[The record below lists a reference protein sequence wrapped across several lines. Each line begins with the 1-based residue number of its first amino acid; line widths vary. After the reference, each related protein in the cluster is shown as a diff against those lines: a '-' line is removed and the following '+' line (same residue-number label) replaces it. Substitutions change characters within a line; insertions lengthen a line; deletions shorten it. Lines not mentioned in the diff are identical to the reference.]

1 MLFENNNIAIQQLP
15 TQDNLNFETLKPA
28 YKKILFFNWSVFFVL
43 LLILPFAIEPIFKIQ
58 LKEWWLIVYYII
70 IILSYLFS
78 LLITHLG
85 FPMKGYALREHD
97 IVYKT
102 GFINQKTTTVPFNR
116 IQHSEIRQSLI
127 ARLLGISKLKIF
139 TAGGQGS
146 GLFIHGL
153 SPETAQ
159 QLKDFLS
166 KTANQH
172 E

>member
-1 MLFENNNIAIQQLP
+1 MLTV
-15 TQDNLNFETLKPA
+15 TQR
-28 YKKILFFNWSVFFVL
+28 
-43 LLILPFAIEPIFKIQ
+43 
-58 LKEWWLIVYYII
+58 
-70 IILSYLFS
+70 
-78 LLITHLG
+78 G
-85 FPMKGYALREHD
+85 FPLKGYALREHD

-102 GFINQKTTTVPFNR
+102 GLIYRKNTTIPFNR
-116 IQHSEIRQSLI
+116 IQHIEIRQSMI
-127 ARLLGISKLKIF
+127 ARMLGISKLKIF

-166 KTANQH
+166 KTANQY

>member
-1 MLFENNNIAIQQLP
+1 MLFENSKIDINQLP
-15 TQDNLNFETLKPA
+15 TQEELTFETLKSA
-28 YKKILFFNWSVFFVL
+28 YKTILFFNWTIFFILLSVIPFTIKLIFEINLIDWWLIIYYSVFF
-43 LLILPFAIEPIFKIQ
+43 IF
-58 LKEWWLIVYYII
+58 Y
-70 IILSYLFS
+70 LSI
-78 LLITHLG
+78 LLITHFG
-85 FPMKGYALREHD
+85 FPMKGYVLREHD

-102 GFINQKTTTVPFNR
+102 GFINRKTITVPFNR
-116 IQHSEIRQSLI
+116 IQHSEIRQGMI
-127 ARLLGISKLKIF
+127 ARALGIAKLRVF

-166 KTANQH
+166 KTVNQY

>member
-1 MLFENNNIAIQQLP
+1 MLFENNQIDIHQLP
-15 TQDNLNFETLKPA
+15 DQEHLDFETLKPA
-28 YKKILFFNWSVFFVL
+28 YKTILFFNWTVLFV
-43 LLILPFAIEPIFKIQ
+43 ILTIIPFTIEPIFEIH
-58 LKEWWLIVYYII
+58 LINWWLIVYFAVII
-70 IILSYLFS
+70 IAYLCILV
-78 LLITHLG
+78 ITHLG

-102 GFINQKTTTVPFNR
+102 GFINRKTTTVPFNR
-116 IQHSEIRQSLI
+116 IQHSEIRQSMI
-127 ARLLGISKLKIF
+127 ARILGISKLKIF

-166 KTANQH
+166 KTVNQY

>member
-1 MLFENNNIAIQQLP
+1 MLFENNNIAINQLP
-15 TQDNLNFETLKPA
+15 NQENLVFVTLKPA
-28 YKKILFFNWSVFFVL
+28 FKTVVYINWSLFFL
-43 LLILPFAIEPIFKIQ
+43 LLSIIPYTIEPIFEFH
-58 LKEWWLIVYYII
+58 LLRWWLIVYYV
-70 IILSYLFS
+70 LC
-78 LLITHLG
+78 LIAYFFFISIAHYG

-97 IVYKT
+97 IVYRT
-102 GFINQKTTTVPFNR
+102 GFINRKTITVPFNR
-116 IQHSEIRQSLI
+116 IQHSEIRQSMI
-127 ARLLGISKLKIF
+127 ARMLNISKLRIF

-166 KTANQH
+166 KKVSQY

>member
-1 MLFENNNIAIQQLP
+1 MLFENNEIDINQLP
-15 TQDNLNFETLKPA
+15 TQETLIFETLKPA
-28 YKKILFFNWSVFFVL
+28 YKTILYVNWTLFFILLSV
-43 LLILPFAIEPIFKIQ
+43 IPFTIEPIFEIT
-58 LKEWWLIVYYII
+58 LVNWWLIVYCTVICI
-70 IILSYLFS
+70 SYLCI
-78 LLITHLG
+78 LIITHLG
-85 FPMKGYALREHD
+85 FPIKGYALRKHD

-102 GFINQKTTTVPFNR
+102 GFINRKIITIPFNR
-116 IQHSEIRQSLI
+116 IQHSEIRQSMI

-159 QLKDFLS
+159 QIKDFLS
-166 KTANQH
+166 KTVSQY